1 MPSNKSH
8 LIFLAIS
15 GVAMGMSW
23 MFLYAAYQQIG
34 VSIASLAYYCGP
46 VIVMAMAP
54 LIFKEKLTL
63 VKVAGFAAVLFGL
76 LLINFQAFREGK
88 TTQGIM
94 FGILSAIMYAVW

>member
-1 MPSNKSH
+1 
-8 LIFLAIS
+8 
-15 GVAMGMSW
+15 MGMSW

-46 VIVMAMAP
+46 VIVIALAP

-63 VKVAGFAAVLFGL
+63 VKVAGFVAVLFGL

-88 TTQGIM
+88 TTQGIWNIASSDCSHSRLLGA
-94 FGILSAIMYAVW
+94 FVCLCIFCDYS